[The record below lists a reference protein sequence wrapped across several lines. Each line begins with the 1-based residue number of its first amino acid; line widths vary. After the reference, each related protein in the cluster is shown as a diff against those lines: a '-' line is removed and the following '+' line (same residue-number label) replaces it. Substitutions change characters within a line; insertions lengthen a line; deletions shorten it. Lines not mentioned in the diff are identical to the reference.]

1 MSLLERMSKSS
12 PGPAGQAP
20 PAQRPPGA
28 PAVPL
33 PSPVRRV
40 RGNLK
45 PGLLE
50 AKASVHAQLV
60 ELSAGG
66 ADLSDRDAVQAR
78 IVELTEAHVRAA
90 RLALTRNDLDLLV
103 ESLLDDVLGLGP
115 LEPLLADPEIDEIM
129 INNPQQVYVERG
141 GRLQLSDVVFE
152 NDRQL
157 KLVIDRVVSSVGRRV
172 DESSPMCDARLADGS
187 RVNVVIPPLV
197 LKGACMSIRKFAR
210 EQMSAQDLVKSRSC
224 SPAMLEFL
232 AAAVRARLNILVSG
246 GTSSGKTTLL
256 NVLSGFIPSSERIV
270 TIEDAAE
277 LRLQQEHVITME
289 ARPPNVE
296 GSGEVPIR
304 ALLRNSLRMR
314 PDRIVVGECRGGE
327 ALDMLQAMNTGHEGS
342 MSTVHAN
349 TAADGLSRLET
360 MVLMAGAELPVH
372 AIRKQIAAAVDLI
385 VQTQRLRGGAR
396 RIVTI
401 TELTGLEDQEVAYQ
415 ELFVYRQLGVSPEGS
430 AYGYHAATGSAPANL
445 DRLRT
450 SGEDLP
456 HTLFEPTPEPPPED
470 LY

>member
-1 MSLLERMSKSS
+1 MSLLERMSKS
-12 PGPAGQAP
+12 PAGTDAPAPPTHAP
-20 PAQRPPGA
+20 PAA
-28 PAVPL
+28 EPA
-33 PSPVRRV
+33 RARKA
-40 RGNLK
+40 RGNMK
-45 PGLLE
+45 PELLE
-50 AKASVHAQLV
+50 AKASVHGQLV
-60 ELSAGG
+60 QLSAAG
-66 ADLSDRDAVQAR
+66 ADLNERDAVRAR
-78 IVELTEAHVRAA
+78 IVELTQAHMRTG
-90 RLALTRNDLDLLV
+90 RLALTRADFDLLV

-115 LEPLLADPEIDEIM
+115 LEPLLADPDITEIM
-129 INNPQQVYVERG
+129 INHPQQVYVERA

-152 NDRQL
+152 SDRQL

-197 LKGACMSIRKFAR
+197 LRGACMSIRKFSR
-210 EQMSAQDLVKSRSC
+210 EQVSMQDLLRTRSC
-224 SPAMLEFL
+224 TLAMLQFL
-232 AAAVRARLNILVSG
+232 SASVRARLNILVSG

-256 NVLSGFIPSSERIV
+256 NLLSSFIPAAERIV

-296 GSGEVPIR
+296 GSGEVSIR
-304 ALLRNSLRMR
+304 ALLRNALRMR

-349 TAADGLSRLET
+349 TAADALSRLET
-360 MVLMAGAELPVH
+360 MVLMAGAELPVR
-372 AIRKQIAAAVDLI
+372 AIRKQVAAAVDLV

-396 RIVTI
+396 RIVSV
-401 TELTGLEDQEVAYQ
+401 TELTGLEDQEVTHQ
-415 ELFVYRQLGVSPEGS
+415 ELFVYRQLGVSADGA
-430 AYGYHAATGSAPANL
+430 AYGYHTATGSAPAHL
-445 DRLRT
+445 DHLRAA
-450 SGEDLP
+450 GEDLP
-456 HTLFEPTPEPPPED
+456 PALFQPAVQPPRED